1 MKRRN
6 TLFLAVAPLV
16 LLVAGC
22 GGGGDDSLD
31 DRLDLAD
38 PKVRLIHAV
47 PGAPPVSLFRNDVA
61 QAADVTAL
69 AYKGAS
75 RYFDVGTNI
84 DRWDV
89 RTATTPALPVG
100 TSTFDAGRGTK
111 YTLVAVANSATQTE
125 VVTIADPYNKTLG
138 SNNARI
144 RVFNAAYNA
153 APVDVYLTARGTSVT
168 TVAPTLFNIGFKQ
181 AQPGTF
187 NDSIEVEGGS
197 YQLSLAVAGTKNVVF
212 STPLDIARNA
222 DLLFTAVPGSL
233 TPNDVKLLLVRS
245 DEGAP
250 ATELSNRP

>member
-6 TLFLAVAPLV
+6 TLLLAVAPLV
-16 LLVAGC
+16 LLLAGC

-75 RYFDVGTNI
+75 RYFDVSTNI

-100 TSTFDAGRGTK
+100 TSTFGT
-111 YTLVAVANSATQTE
+111 
-125 VVTIADPYNKTLG
+125 
-138 SNNARI
+138 
-144 RVFNAAYNA
+144 
-153 APVDVYLTARGTSVT
+153 GTV
-168 TVAPTLFNIGFKQ
+168 
-181 AQPGTF
+181 
-187 NDSIEVEGGS
+187 
-197 YQLSLAVAGTKNVVF
+197 
-212 STPLDIARNA
+212 
-222 DLLFTAVPGSL
+222 
-233 TPNDVKLLLVRS
+233 
-245 DEGAP
+245 
-250 ATELSNRP
+250 